1 MGLSARGSVEVTA
14 SHLPPDR
21 NGLKLFARRVGEGE
35 PGGLRENEVDALVV
49 LATKLYTDQK
59 GAYPN
64 LDLPTTRPHPTWRA
78 RHDFLPGVYGAHLA
92 GLIRGGGD
100 PQPLQGMRIVVNPG
114 HGAGGFFL
122 GVLASCGADTS
133 GSFNVGPDGNFP
145 GGNPNPEDAGTM
157 QATVAAVAAQ
167 GADLGIVFVR
177 ACVRACMRVCVRVL
191 VGIDYGLW
199 HVCGD
204 CAGGCC

>member
-1 MGLSARGSVEVTA
+1 VEVTA

-21 NGLKLFARRVGEGE
+21 NGLKLFARRVGDSDTEPSGLGE
-35 PGGLRENEVDALVV
+35 AEVDDLMV
-49 LATKLYTDQK
+49 LATKLYNDQM

-78 RHDFLPGVYGAHLA
+78 RHDFLPDVYGAHLA
-92 GLIRGGGD
+92 NLIRGGGGEGKD
-100 PQPLQGMRIVVNPG
+100 PQPLNGMRIVVNPG

-133 GSFNVGPDGNFP
+133 GSFNVNPDGNFP
-145 GGNPNPEDAGTM
+145 GGNPNPENAANM

-167 GADLGIVFVR
+167 GADLGIIFVR
-177 ACVRACMRVCVRVL
+177 GYLSGLFVA
-191 VGIDYGLW
+191 GLW
-199 HVCGD
+199 R
-204 CAGGCC
+204 